1 MMFAPRL
8 ILLATVAGMLSACS
22 GGWWGAEDST
32 PPLPG
37 DRLSVLA
44 YDQQVQVD
52 PDLGKTP
59 LTLPP
64 PQASDAWPTAGGG
77 ADHAGGHAALGAD
90 LKKAWSADVGEG
102 ASLERP
108 LIPTPVVAGGV
119 IFTMDSGTGVR
130 AFSLDKGQELWRVDL
145 APKAERGEATGGG
158 LAFDQGRLFVA
169 TGYGEVFALNPADG
183 TTLWRQSVASPVRS
197 APAPGP
203 GVVLVVTIDNRLVAL
218 STETGAVQWRHA
230 GILETAGLLGAPS
243 PAVHGDTVLVAYSS
257 GELFAVRAANGRE
270 QWADNLAAL
279 RREGGVLSIAAIR
292 GQPVLAAGGVAAVAI
307 SNSGRLVAIDTR
319 SGQRVW
325 DQRVSGSQMP
335 WVAGST
341 VFVVTNQAQLMALN
355 LSDGRI
361 RWVVQLDQWENP
373 DKREGL
379 IAWYGP
385 VLAGG
390 RLWLTNS
397 DGRLRGYDPATGA
410 EAVDLRLKTATNR
423 PPIVVGNT
431 LYTLDDKATLTA
443 WR

>member
-1 MMFAPRL
+1 MIAPRL
-8 ILLATVAGMLSACS
+8 ILLATVTVALAGC
-22 GGWWGAEDST
+22 GDWWGAEDSKT
-32 PPLPG
+32 PLPG
-37 DRLSVLA
+37 TRVSVLA

-52 PDLGKTP
+52 ADLARTP
-59 LTLPP
+59 LALPP
-64 PQASDAWPTAGGG
+64 SRTAEAWPTVGGA
-77 ADHAGGHAALGAD
+77 ADHAGGNFTLGAD
-90 LKKAWSADVGEG
+90 LRKAWHADVGEG
-102 ASLERP
+102 TTTDRP
-108 LIPTPVVAGGV
+108 LMPTPVVAGGV

-130 AFSLDKGQELWRVDL
+130 AFAPDKGRELWRVDL

-158 LAFDQGRLFVA
+158 LAVDGGRLFAA
-169 TGYGEVFALNPADG
+169 TGYGDVFALNPADG
-183 TTLWRQSVASPVRS
+183 SVLWRQSVASPVRS
-197 APAPGP
+197 APSVGAGM
-203 GVVLVVTIDNRLVAL
+203 VMVVTIDNRLIAL

-270 QWADNLAAL
+270 QWADSLTAL

-292 GQPVLAAGGVAAVAI
+292 GQPVLAAGGIAAVAI

-325 DQRVSGSQMP
+325 DQRVGGSQMP

-355 LSDGRI
+355 LRDGRI
-361 RWVVQLDQWENP
+361 RWVVQLDQW
-373 DKREGL
+373 DDAKKREGL
-379 IAWYGP
+379 IVWYGP

-397 DGRLRGYDPATGA
+397 DGRLRGYDPATGEQKA
-410 EAVDLRLKTATNR
+410 DLRLGTATNR
-423 PPIVVGNT
+423 PPIIAGDT
-431 LYTLDDKATLTA
+431 LYTLDDDATLTA